1 MNILLLFFQESGG
14 GSVIWTFLPFI
25 AIFAIFY
32 FLVILPQKRQ
42 QQSVK
47 DLVAELKSGDEV
59 VTNGGIIGKI
69 IEVRDTSFIIRSGDK
84 SNLEIARSAVV
95 GKRGDEAVKK

>member
-1 MNILLLFFQESGG
+1 MNTLLLFFQEGGG
-14 GSVIWTFLPFI
+14 GSLIFTFLPFI

-47 DLVAELKSGDEV
+47 DMVAELKTGDEV

-69 IEVRDTSFIIRSGDK
+69 IEVRETSFIIRSGDK

-95 GKRGDEAVKK
+95 GKRGDEIAKK